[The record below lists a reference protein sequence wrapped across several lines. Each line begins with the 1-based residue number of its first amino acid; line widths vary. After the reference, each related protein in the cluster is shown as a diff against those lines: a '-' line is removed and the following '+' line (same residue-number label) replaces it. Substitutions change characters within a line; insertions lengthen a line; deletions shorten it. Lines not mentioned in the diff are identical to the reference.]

1 MNIRKYSWTI
11 LALFFLLSSC
21 EKDTEPINFA
31 PSVTTGS
38 AADLYRFGATLS
50 GSVSNPNGYTLKEY
64 GVQYSLY
71 QGFTEVVNVA
81 ATAGSNPENFSV
93 AVGGLEPGTGYY
105 YRTYAYSGYSTI
117 YSEARLFSTTNTNAP
132 VFGQTMVDNVTLTGF
147 DVSAELLDDGGSELM
162 MKGFILKPA
171 ESEDYVEFYYDT
183 PGSTILT
190 CGEDFQTTVKDLY
203 TGTLYAIRP
212 YGVANGVGY
221 GKIAYVRTL
230 TTDKTVLSSCVFSDT
245 LVNSVFVQAHVL
257 SAGTHRIVETGFC
270 YSSEST
276 QPTVNN
282 LTVPATLSDNSFY
295 ATLDD
300 LNSATLYYVRAYA
313 KSEDGEYTYGE
324 TSEYFTKESSYPF
337 DVQEYEVLKQLYE
350 ETNGQNWRNNENWL
364 SEKPL
369 NTWYG
374 ITLDNDGHVKSIN
387 LQNNNLTGTF
397 RLNQLEMLQSV
408 NIDDN
413 ALESV
418 EIAFLSPN
426 ANNIELSNCVTNYGP
441 ITVQGANVA
450 SVTIKN
456 NKQLGNLVIDCNTL
470 MVDGCDFGDVY
481 TPFSTVNAEHV
492 TINNSTMFNCGLNN
506 DYLIFRN
513 SKTTDTWHC
522 VTNMRAELIDS
533 YCATICSW
541 DFSTEA
547 VIVVSNTELFQP
559 EWNESKSGI
568 YTFTTNSEGWAKMF
582 AKKEVSDPRLCDV
595 IVEMVTDSCVV
606 VKAEIL
612 DDGGNI
618 IYDKGFCYVEGTA
631 VPTVSDNRVASTD
644 EGPVFTATVSSL
656 KADTQYTICAYAI
669 NELGEMSYSAPLT
682 VTTSKHTPSKDDAIF
697 PDTTR

>member
-230 TTDKTVLSSCVFSDT
+230 TTDKTVLSSCTFSDS
-245 LVNSVFVQAHVL
+245 VMNSVRVEAHVL
-257 SAGTHRIVETGFC
+257 SAGTHPIVETGFC

-282 LTVPATLSDNSFY
+282 LTVPAISSGNTFS
-295 ATLDD
+295 ATLDE
-300 LNSATLYYVRAYA
+300 LNSNTRYYVRAYA
-313 KSEDGEYTYGE
+313 KSETGEYTYGE
-324 TSEYFTKESSYPF
+324 TAEYTVVKHELLEVTTLPADSITHNSVMLHGYVRANNVEISEKGFCWSTTNQLPTVENANSLVVSSQSGEYAVPMVVDASTTYYFRAYAVNLLGEVFYGEIYSFTSAENPIYPAI
-337 DVQEYEVLKQLYE
+337 
-350 ETNGQNWRNNENWL
+350 L
-364 SEKPL
+364 SEVS
-369 NTWYG
+369 
-374 ITLDNDGHVKSIN
+374 VKDTTATS
-387 LQNNNLTGTF
+387 F
-397 RLNQLEMLQSV
+397 
-408 NIDDN
+408 
-413 ALESV
+413 
-418 EIAFLSPN
+418 IA
-426 ANNIELSNCVTNYGP
+426 I
-441 ITVQGANVA
+441 
-450 SVTIKN
+450 
-456 NKQLGNLVIDCNTL
+456 
-470 MVDGCDFGDVY
+470 
-481 TPFSTVNAEHV
+481 
-492 TINNSTMFNCGLNN
+492 
-506 DYLIFRN
+506 
-513 SKTTDTWHC
+513 
-522 VTNMRAELIDS
+522 
-533 YCATICSW
+533 
-541 DFSTEA
+541 
-547 VIVVSNTELFQP
+547 
-559 EWNESKSGI
+559 
-568 YTFTTNSEGWAKMF
+568 
-582 AKKEVSDPRLCDV
+582 
-595 IVEMVTDSCVV
+595 
-606 VKAEIL
+606 AEIT
-612 DDGGNI
+612 DNGGGLI
-618 IYDKGFCYVEGTA
+618 PDKGFCYVEGTA

-656 KADTQYTICAYAI
+656 KGDTQYTICAYAI

-682 VTTSKHTPSKDDAIF
+682 VTTSKHTPSKDDAVF